1 MAFWIGFRS
10 VSLSSCLPLSLSAF
24 LSLAVSVFIWLFVY
38 SVLCLVCWP
47 ISGDTARQAT
57 KWRPNLLHA
66 LVQSQ
71 AHFLLPS
78 CPPPLS
84 ISLRLIAIACQKIL
98 RTKLKIFCCC
108 KKSLQTET
116 ETLKVRVLY
125 TVTYLLYN
133 FFQCSCVK
141 LESFWSVTL
150 QCHKTLLTFQLQTV
164 LCDTFWSAVEWG
176 GRAGGERRGE
186 VSQKVSWNILY
197 GVFVSVFDMRLNN
210 FMSVLSRRLF

>member
-1 MAFWIGFRS
+1 MNEIRMSDGILNWIS
-10 VSLSSCLPLSLSAF
+10 LSLSLFMSASQSF
-24 LSLAVSVFIWLFVY
+24 CLSVSCCLY

-84 ISLRLIAIACQKIL
+84 ISLHLIAIACQKIL

-116 ETLKVRVLY
+116 ETVKVRVIY

-141 LESFWSVTL
+141 LESF
-150 QCHKTLLTFQLQTV
+150 
-164 LCDTFWSAVEWG
+164 
-176 GRAGGERRGE
+176 
-186 VSQKVSWNILY
+186 
-197 GVFVSVFDMRLNN
+197 
-210 FMSVLSRRLF
+210 